1 MRCLVLLVVLLV
13 TFQAQAG
20 PPDLALVFVRDAKG
34 RPLRGAY
41 ASHVSHQAWLSRRNR
56 PAWTVELHFTVS
68 QEYPY
73 DEGVRGRHQSWSLTP
88 DTIRDGWRRHLRFRV
103 LDCFCTEPYLLVRR
117 GEETMRLDLPDD
129 PEERAEL
136 VARMERRGPGGP
148 PEVVRFVPGRVTLA
162 ELVEGFED
170 REARMARWMVR

>member
-1 MRCLVLLVVLLV
+1 MRVPLFLLLVLLGG
-13 TFQAQAG
+13 TARADG
-20 PPDLALVFVRDAKG
+20 PDLSLVFVRDANG

-41 ASHVSHQAWLSRRNR
+41 APHVSHQAWLSRRNR

-73 DEGVRGRHQSWSLTP
+73 DEGERGRHQSWSLTP
-88 DTIRDGWRRHLRFRV
+88 DTVRDGWRRHLRFRV
-103 LDCFCTEPYLLVRR
+103 LDCYCTEPYLLVRR

-162 ELVEGFED
+162 EQVEGFED
-170 REARMARWMVR
+170 REARMARRMVR